1 MPRCR
6 AASPSCRPSASSI
19 RTIPPERMLF
29 GTDAPLLDP
38 AFVLGTYQDAGIPA
52 ADEDRIYW
60 DNAAR
65 LYGVD

>member
-1 MPRCR
+1 MSSSFAQL
-6 AASPSCRPSASSI
+6 AAVREYI

-52 ADEDRIYW
+52 ADQERIYW
-60 DNAAR
+60 DNAAQ
-65 LYGVD
+65 LFGIT